1 MEYFIL
7 MYRENILSKF
17 SISLDLGVLED
28 FFGFFLRDSG
38 IASYFH
44 VKDMD

>member
-1 MEYFIL
+1 MKREKASSAFLMEVE
-7 MYRENILSKF
+7 R
-17 SISLDLGVLED
+17 LGVLED

-38 IASYFH
+38 IGFYFH